1 MERCGRQS
9 FWFRQEP
16 GICSWASIAG
26 RKEGQGP
33 LADRFDQV
41 LTDDHLGQASWEQAE
56 KKLQERSLELALE
69 KIGKGRFWVQLV
81 VGGDLLNQ
89 CVATSFALRDQPLPF
104 LGVYGACSTMAESL
118 LIAGMAVSGGA
129 AHTAA
134 AITSSHFATAERQYR
149 LPLVYGGQRSP
160 SAQWTATASGC
171 VLLTREPQSIRL
183 ESATVGKVA
192 DWGITDAAN
201 MGAAMAPAAFETILT
216 HLEDLGR
223 GPEDYDLIVTGDLG
237 QLGSSLLLD
246 LFDRQGVSLTHSH
259 RDCGAMLFSPAR
271 QDVHAGASGC
281 GCSASVLCSE
291 LLGRMQEGTLRRLLF
306 CATGALLSPLTS
318 QQGETIP
325 GICHA
330 VSIIRE
336 D

>member
-56 KKLQERSLELALE
+56 KKLQERSLELALK

-259 RDCGAMLFSPAR
+259 RDCGVMLFSPSR

-291 LLGRMQEGTLRRLLF
+291 LLGRMQEGSLRRLLF